1 MPTMANI
8 TVKAANGTTDVVYVA
23 KSPSAGD
30 TVPAI
35 WRNESVG
42 TAPAHMPELR
52 LTWRES
58 PNGQKRR
65 GRATYVYP
73 QIATDTTTS
82 TTSVVDKASAGVDFE
97 LPKGF
102 PITSASEFAAQFG
115 NLFASAL
122 VKACNADGYSA
133 Q

>member
-1 MPTMANI
+1 MPVMANI
-8 TVKAANGTTDVVYVA
+8 TVKAADGTTDVVYVA

-30 TVPAI
+30 TVPAV

-42 TAPAHMPELR
+42 TSPSHMPELR
-52 LTWRES
+52 LSWREA
-58 PNGQKRR
+58 PGGQKRR

-82 TTSVVDKASAGVDFE
+82 LTSVVDKATAGVDFE

-102 PITSASEFAAQFG
+102 PITSAGEFAAQFG

-122 VKACNADGYSA
+122 VKACNADGFSA

>member
-1 MPTMANI
+1 MPIMANI
-8 TVKAANGTTDVVYVA
+8 TVKAADNTTNVVYTG

-35 WRNESVG
+35 WRNETVG
-42 TAPAHMPELR
+42 SASQHMPEFR
-52 LTWRES
+52 LAFRDS
-58 PNGQKRR
+58 PNGQERR

-73 QIATDTTTS
+73 QIATDTTT
-82 TTSVVDKASAGVDFE
+82 TLTSVVNKAMAGADFTI
-97 LPKGF
+97 PKGMKNAD
-102 PITSASEFAAQFG
+102 INEFAAQFG

-122 VKACNADGYSA
+122 IKACVAEGYSA

>member
-1 MPTMANI
+1 
-8 TVKAANGTTDVVYVA
+8 
-23 KSPSAGD
+23 
-30 TVPAI
+30 
-35 WRNESVG
+35 
-42 TAPAHMPELR
+42 MPELR

-82 TTSVVDKASAGVDFE
+82 TTSVIDKASAGVDFE

-102 PITSASEFAAQFG
+102 PIASAGEFAAQFG

>member
-1 MPTMANI
+1 MPSMANI
-8 TVKAANGTTDVVYVA
+8 TVKAANGTTDVTYVA

-30 TVPAI
+30 SVPAI

-42 TAPAHMPELR
+42 TAAAHMPELR
-52 LTWRES
+52 LTWRDA
-58 PNGQKRR
+58 PGGQKRR

-82 TTSVVDKASAGVDFE
+82 TTSVVDRANAGVDFE

-102 PITSASEFAAQFG
+102 TTANAAEFAAQFG

-122 VKACNADGYSA
+122 IKSCNADGFSA